1 MPSQE
6 GLKETTD
13 LQSMRTLLP
22 EWPFPH
28 LYIRDNKICHVPALS
43 SERRWNEGQGINGQS
58 RRNTLICEPFRCG
71 MDRVK
76 KGLIQFCT
84 KCFQVGSADGHR
96 WKSWKISPQ
105 TKGRKKEAQWSFVCQ
120 EKVTAPEVGI
130 PIPSSLCL
138 TKTVSYSYGV
148 TPPCDRQPFPPVGFK
163 TVSDLLPSVALCWF
177 MVFTRAFH

>member
-13 LQSMRTLLP
+13 PQSMWTLLL

-43 SERRWNEGQGINGQS
+43 SERRWHEGQGINDRP
-58 RRNTLICEPFRCG
+58 RRNTLICEPFGCG

-84 KCFQVGSADGHR
+84 KCFQVGH
-96 WKSWKISPQ
+96 WKCWWSQMEKLKNPPAN
-105 TKGRKKEAQWSFVCQ
+105 KGRKKLSGVLSAERRRQRLRLERLCPAACAWPKLCPTAT
-120 EKVTAPEVGI
+120 EWPLPVTALPA
-130 PIPSSLCL
+130 C
-138 TKTVSYSYGV
+138 
-148 TPPCDRQPFPPVGFK
+148 GF
-163 TVSDLLPSVALCWF
+163 
-177 MVFTRAFH
+177 